1 MAEQRDN
8 TEQLLARIDERTART
23 ERDVTDLRAEMRK
36 GLSDLKGE
44 AVANFVT
51 RQEFQPVRAIVYGM
65 VGVMMLAVLGALLA
79 LVVAK

>member
-23 ERDVTDLRAEMRK
+23 ERDVTDLRVEMRK
-36 GLSDLKGE
+36 GLSELKSE
-44 AVANFVT
+44 SISNFVT